1 MSTRGF
7 SLIELM
13 VVLAIIAA
21 AAAFVLGRRNSSASA
36 AALRSAQVE
45 LANAIAL
52 ARMRAITSGQSARV
66 LIQVD
71 PSSAVEP
78 RRFLRRVAVQEF
90 RGSIWQSV
98 GAYDLPT
105 GVYIL
110 PGNFSSLP
118 AGLFVPGE
126 ESGWVRSDNSSPLR
140 STALRASMIVSEAI
154 DSDASE
160 QWVSIVLSGVGSTA
174 QGGDLVLAAGDIRP
188 PGSFVAGDSP
198 IQLRNPNGVL
208 GLTLST
214 YGVTALVHDRVSF

>member
-21 AAAFVLGRRNSSASA
+21 TAAFVFGRGGSSASA
-36 AALRSAQVE
+36 AALRSAQAE
-45 LANAIAL
+45 LANVIAL
-52 ARMRAITSGQSARV
+52 ARMRAITSGQSTRV
-66 LIQVD
+66 LIHID
-71 PSSAVEP
+71 AASTLEP
-78 RRFLRRVAVQEF
+78 RRFLRRLAVQEL
-90 RGSIWQSV
+90 RGSTWQLL
-98 GAYDLPT
+98 GAYNLPS
-105 GVYIL
+105 GVYVL

-118 AGLFVPGE
+118 AGLFAPGE
-126 ESGWVRSDNSSPLR
+126 ESAWVRSDNSSPLR
-140 STALRASMIVSEAI
+140 STALRASMIVSEAVE
-154 DSDASE
+154 SDASE